1 MPPTCGRSSPIR
13 SRIGQGHAWEPPP
26 PLDRFIGRRLAA
38 MGSRPT
44 PARDFERAE
53 AAWIEEDPRDGRTG
67 SLLAL
72 RCSRRGMVLA
82 VSCSAGPVRRSS
94 AAGGA
99 HAGSRF
105 DGSVDWDRTRQNR
118 ISHRGRRATSNV
130 DDLVG
135 GHPSLGGHR
144 RLRTPGIQ
152 PRLAPDRR
160 SCRIAIDA
168 LTNVDRVPGRAGGH
182 VSSMRQVPSG
192 SGGGQSVASIVDLR
206 VASR

>member
-1 MPPTCGRSSPIR
+1 MSRWPDGWHWRTRSKDGAA
-13 SRIGQGHAWEPPP
+13 SRDAADVRPFLANSESDRAGHVWEPPP

-53 AAWIEEDPRDGRTG
+53 AAWMEEDPRDGRTG

-99 HAGSRF
+99 HPGSRF
-105 DGSVDWDRTRQNR
+105 DGSVDWDRTHQDRV
-118 ISHRGRRATSNV
+118 SHRGRRATSNV

-152 PRLAPDRR
+152 HRLAPDRR
-160 SCRIAIDA
+160 SCRFAIEA
-168 LTNVDRVPGRAGGH
+168 AW
-182 VSSMRQVPSG
+182 
-192 SGGGQSVASIVDLR
+192 GGGQSVASIVHLR